1 MSAPWRDILDATWA
15 YQNPGLIKIENTN
28 QFLAKSNSRKIDE
41 SKPVGINKMAK
52 IMVAHR

>member
-15 YQNPGLIKIENTN
+15 YHNPGLIKIVNSN
-28 QFLAKSNSRKIDE
+28 QFFAKTDSRKIDE
-41 SKPVGINKMAK
+41 SKPVGINNMAK